1 MFKAAQLVGVPV
13 LLLLALRP
21 SFAQT
26 MTEQLLAQS
35 PDQVAALKS
44 DPHVAKAMKLL
55 EVSDSRAEI
64 LKKADGVLDAE
75 QNDRGDGKGPGCD
88 HHQPVELRAAGVRL
102 CEYSQGV
109 LEIRKIGDGLNQD

>member
-1 MFKAAQLVGVPV
+1 MRENGCGSLEGLRGTREAAQAEP
-13 LLLLALRP
+13 LR
-21 SFAQT
+21 ACTCDTQ
-26 MTEQLLAQS
+26 
-35 PDQVAALKS
+35 
-44 DPHVAKAMKLL
+44 
-55 EVSDSRAEI
+55 
-64 LKKADGVLDAE
+64 ADGVLDAE